1 MLKNSLSDSGKWLQL
16 AAAALAV
23 VTLGLVFRP
32 TFYYLYANW
41 QREEYSHGFLIPFIC
56 AFLLW
61 RRRHL
66 FQDPTLHGSW
76 SGVGVVLFGLLL
88 CYLGF
93 AASIVGVDAYA
104 LVTVIAGCIVAAFGW
119 RGLRLAGVPVAM
131 LLLMIPLPTFW
142 YNNLSSELQLISSQ
156 LGVAIIRAAGA
167 SVFLEGN
174 VIDLG
179 SYKLQVAE
187 ACSGLRYLFPLM
199 TLGLV
204 VAYMFKGR
212 PWTRWVVFLS
222 TIPIAV
228 LMNSVRIGIIGLL
241 VDHFGSAQAEGFLH
255 QFEGWVIFMTCF
267 ALLLLECAV
276 LLRLSGDRRPFR
288 QALGLDEPTRP
299 DFRPRQAMIRLGNPA
314 MTAVLALVLAVFPVL
329 ALPQRVEIRPA
340 RSEFSDFPLQLG
352 EWVGRRNSM
361 ESVYLDELKLDDYL
375 LADFVPAGTA
385 RTSTTTPR
393 ESGVDLY
400 VAYYASQR
408 TGQSVHSPRS
418 CLPGGGWRIQKLDQ
432 HDVAGVRLR
441 GGPLRVN
448 RAIIQQ
454 GSERQL
460 VYYWFQE
467 RGRDI
472 TNEYLVKWYLLSDA
486 LTLNRSDGALVR
498 VITPLQDG
506 EDATVGDARLS
517 RFSASVLPELQK
529 YVGG

>member
-1 MLKNSLSDSGKWLQL
+1 MLNNNQSGYKGRWPQIAAVTL
-16 AAAALAV
+16 AC

-32 TFYYLYANW
+32 TFEYLYVNW

-56 AFLLW
+56 AFLSW
-61 RRRHL
+61 RRRRL
-66 FQDPTLHGSW
+66 FLDPGLRGSW
-76 SGVGVVLFGLLL
+76 AGAGVVLLGLLL
-88 CYLGF
+88 CYLGL
-93 AASIVGVDAYA
+93 AASIVGLDAYA
-104 LVTVIAGCIVAAFGW
+104 LVIVIAGCVVAAFGW
-119 RGLRLAGVPVAM
+119 RGLRLAAVPVA
-131 LLLMIPLPTFW
+131 LLVLMIPLPTFW
-142 YNNLSSELQLISSQ
+142 YNNLSSQLQLISSQ
-156 LGVAIIRAAGA
+156 LGVAIIRAGGV

-212 PWTRWVVFLS
+212 TWTRWVVLLS

-228 LMNSVRIGIIGLL
+228 LMNSVRIGIIGIL
-241 VDHFGSAQAEGFLH
+241 VDRFGSTQAEGFLH

-276 LLRLSGDRRPFR
+276 LLRISGDRRPFR
-288 QALGLDEPTRP
+288 QALGLDEPPGPASGRP
-299 DFRPRQAMIRLGNPA
+299 QPGIRLGKPA
-314 MTAVLALVLAVFPVL
+314 MAAVLALALAVFPVF
-329 ALPQRVEIRPA
+329 ALPQRVEIKPA
-340 RSEFSDFPLQLG
+340 RSEFSEFPLQVG
-352 EWVGRRNSM
+352 DWVGRRNRL

-375 LADFVPAGTA
+375 LAEFVLADATV
-385 RTSTTTPR
+385 TPKA
-393 ESGVDLY
+393 SAVNLY

-418 CLPGGGWRIQKLDQ
+418 CLPGGGWRIQNLDQ
-432 HDVAGVRLR
+432 HDVAGVRLH

-486 LTLNRSDGALVR
+486 VTLNRSDGALVR
-498 VITPLQDG
+498 VITSLQDG
-506 EDATVGDARLS
+506 EDAAVGDARLS
-517 RFSASVLPELQK
+517 RFSASMLPELQK

>member
-1 MLKNSLSDSGKWLQL
+1 VWNNSLFNYKWAQL
-16 AAAALAV
+16 AA
-23 VTLGLVFRP
+23 VTLGLVTLALVFQR
-32 TFYYLYANW
+32 TFIYLYANW
-41 QREEYSHGFLIPFIC
+41 QREEYSHGFLIPLIC

-61 RRRHL
+61 HRRRL
-66 FQDPTLHGSW
+66 FQRGGLHGSW
-76 SGVGVVLFGLLL
+76 AGVGIVLLGLLL
-88 CYLGF
+88 CVLGF

-104 LVTVIAGCIVAAFGW
+104 LLIVIAGCVVAAFGW
-119 RGLRLAGVPVAM
+119 QGLRLAAVPIA
-131 LLLMIPLPTFW
+131 LLLLAIPLPTFW
-142 YNNLSSELQLISSQ
+142 YNNLSSQLQLISSNI
-156 LGVAIIRAAGA
+156 GVAIIRAAGV

-199 TLGLV
+199 TLGVV

-212 PWTRWVVFLS
+212 TWARWIVFLS

-241 VDHFGSAQAEGFLH
+241 VDRFGSAQAEGFLH
-255 QFEGWVIFMTCF
+255 QFEGWVVFMSCF
-267 ALLLLECAV
+267 ALLLLECAA
-276 LLRLSGDRRPFR
+276 LLRISGDRRPFG
-288 QALGLDEPTRP
+288 QALGLEETGGAEGGAGRP
-299 DFRPRQAMIRLGNPA
+299 FTLGRPAIA
-314 MTAVLALVLAVFPVL
+314 AVLALALAVYPVF
-329 ALPQRVEIRPA
+329 ALPQRLEIKPQ
-340 RSEFSDFPLQLG
+340 RSEFSQFPLRIEG
-352 EWVGRRNSM
+352 WVGRRDRL
-361 ESVYLDELKLDDYL
+361 EDIYLDELKLDDYL
-375 LADFVPAGTA
+375 LADYVPSDAA
-385 RTSTTTPR
+385 TSVVLKETP
-393 ESGVDLY
+393 VNIY

-432 HDVAGVRLR
+432 HDVAGAGLR
-441 GGPLRVN
+441 GAPLRVN

-460 VYYWFQE
+460 VYYWFHE

-472 TNEYLVKWYLLSDA
+472 TNEYLVKWYLFSDA

-506 EDATVGDARLS
+506 EDATLGDVRLS
-517 RFSASVLPELQK
+517 RFSATVLPELQK
-529 YVGG
+529 YVGS